1 MRTTIAAPAP
11 VSLPRALVYPP
22 PLMRFAYLAI
32 CASGC
37 AALPVSMVVK
47 PPLESQCHRLPIKG
61 CGELVD
67 GVLLYADGDRAGAMQ
82 KVELVRR
89 ENTPADLQKFGE
101 GLRAAAGLPG
111 ADSIAQPLNEL
122 ADLLGAPAS
131 PPATARVA
139 TALATT
145 AASTSN
151 TRVVAAEP
159 PASVTSAGTM
169 FGGASEREEA
179 VARAL
184 SASSDP
190 NRIFSESYDLSA
202 QEGRMPCKIEGV
214 DAVCFKGREGPLLV
228 TDVIGATACPERMF
242 IGATESD
249 TTLFGFHWLF
259 ETRTTPIT
267 SARFVVRGGEWLQF
281 AILPGKKGLSGSPEC
296 QVSWSGFR
304 PWVVPGMAAAPYEQR
319 R

>member
-1 MRTTIAAPAP
+1 
-11 VSLPRALVYPP
+11 
-22 PLMRFAYLAI
+22 MRFAFLAL

-67 GVLLYADGDRAGAMQ
+67 GVLLYAEGDRAGAMQ
-82 KVELVRR
+82 KVELARR

-101 GLRAAAGLPG
+101 GLRSAASLPG
-111 ADSIAQPLNEL
+111 AGSVAQPLNEL
-122 ADLLGAPAS
+122 ADLLGAPAATTATATGAAT
-131 PPATARVA
+131 PTATARVA
-139 TALATT
+139 TAVVATSV
-145 AASTSN
+145 STNN
-151 TRVVAAEP
+151 TREAATDP
-159 PASVTSAGTM
+159 WASVS
-169 FGGASEREEA
+169 GARTVVDRTSEREEA
-179 VARAL
+179 VARAV

-202 QEGRMPCKIEGV
+202 QDGRIPCKIEGV
-214 DAVCFKGREGPLLV
+214 DAICFKGREGPLLV
-228 TDVIGATACPERMF
+228 TDVIGALACPERMF

-259 ETRTTPIT
+259 EARTTPIT

-281 AILPGKKGLSGSPEC
+281 AILPGKKGFSGSPEC
-296 QVSWSGFR
+296 QISWSGFR
-304 PWVVPGMAAAPYEQR
+304 PWVVPGMAAASR
-319 R
+319 